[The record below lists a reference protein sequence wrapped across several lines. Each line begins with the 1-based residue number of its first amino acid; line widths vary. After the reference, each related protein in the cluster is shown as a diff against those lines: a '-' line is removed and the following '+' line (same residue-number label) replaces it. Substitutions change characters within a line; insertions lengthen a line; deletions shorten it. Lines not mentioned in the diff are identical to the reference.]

1 MTDYIRCE
9 ECDGLGHGEAENGIT
24 LRCEWCAGAGHVATD
39 AHIAIHLN
47 SILWGKENEFLS
59 QPASVAPPAKP
70 ALDDGRATRPLGL
83 ADRHAVRAA

>member
-9 ECDGLGHGEAENGIT
+9 ECDGLGHGEAEDGMV
-24 LRCEWCAGAGHVATD
+24 LRCEWCGGEGSVATD

-59 QPASVAPPAKP
+59 QPVSVAPPAKRL
-70 ALDDGRATRPLGL
+70 LDDGGDPRPLGQQH
-83 ADRHAVRAA
+83 RHAVRAA